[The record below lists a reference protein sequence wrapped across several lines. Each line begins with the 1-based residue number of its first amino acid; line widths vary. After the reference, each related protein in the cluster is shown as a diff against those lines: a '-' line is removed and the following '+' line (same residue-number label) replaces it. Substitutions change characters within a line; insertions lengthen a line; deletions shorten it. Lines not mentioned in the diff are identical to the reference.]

1 MADEEKYI
9 DAYGTE
15 LGQGFSEW
23 KTGNTDIDN
32 HFQDFYD
39 ARKINDERKKRPNE
53 PFLDK
58 ASNITANGTYFT
70 GGSYSED
77 FTWIPDG
84 NPTGLKLTDPD

>member
-15 LGQGFSEW
+15 LGEGFSEW

-39 ARKINDERKKRPNE
+39 ERKINDENLYKKFQE
-53 PFLDK
+53 FVK
-58 ASNITANGTYFT
+58 SV
-70 GGSYSED
+70 
-77 FTWIPDG
+77 
-84 NPTGLKLTDPD
+84 